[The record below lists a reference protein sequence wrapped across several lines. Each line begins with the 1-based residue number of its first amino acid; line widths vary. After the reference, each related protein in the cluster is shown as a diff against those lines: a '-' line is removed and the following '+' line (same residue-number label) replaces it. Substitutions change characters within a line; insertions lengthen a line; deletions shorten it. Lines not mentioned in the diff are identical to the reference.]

1 MIKIEELCSKVSKKV
16 GREIENGVG
25 MVGIYK
31 KKKKNHTSSGIPGV
45 I

>member
-1 MIKIEELCSKVSKKV
+1 MVKKEELCSKISKKV

-25 MVGIYK
+25 MVGIYR
-31 KKKKNHTSSGIPGV
+31 KKNHTSSETPEV